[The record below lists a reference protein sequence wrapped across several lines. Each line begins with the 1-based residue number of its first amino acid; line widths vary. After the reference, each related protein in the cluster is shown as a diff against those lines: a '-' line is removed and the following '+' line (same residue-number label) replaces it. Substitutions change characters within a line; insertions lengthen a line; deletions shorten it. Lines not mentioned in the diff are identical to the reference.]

1 MAERL
6 KRRLAAFVASVAY
19 LGYSPFAPGT
29 VGTLGALAVYWWLLP
44 DDPLVIIAV
53 AAAAAAA
60 GVWAGGVAEKIW
72 DRKDPGRACVDEFAA
87 YFVAV
92 AFLPKTL
99 AYAVF
104 AFVLFRAFDVFK
116 PFPAGRAQ
124 RLPGGWG
131 IMADDVVAALYA
143 NLTLQAARAL
153 ARATG
158 LLPNLFT

>member
-1 MAERL
+1 MAVQL
-6 KRRLAAFVASVAY
+6 KRRLATFVASVAY

-29 VGTLGALAVYWWLLP
+29 AGTLGALVVYWWLLP
-44 DDPLVIIAV
+44 ADYYFVLGA

-60 GVWAGGVAEKIW
+60 GIWAGGVAEKVW
-72 DRKDPGRACVDEFAA
+72 GRKDPGRVCVDEFAG

-104 AFVLFRAFDVFK
+104 AFVLFRAFDVLK
-116 PFPAGRAQ
+116 PFPAGRSQ

-143 NLTLQAARAL
+143 NLVLQAARVL

-158 LLPNLFT
+158 LLENLFT

>member
-1 MAERL
+1 MAGQLE
-6 KRRLAAFVASVAY
+6 RRLATFVASVAY
-19 LGYSPFAPGT
+19 LGYSPLAPGT

-44 DDPLVIIAV
+44 ADDFVIIATAV
-53 AAAAAAA
+53 LAA
-60 GVWAGGVAEKIW
+60 GAGIWAGGVAEKTW
-72 DRKDPGRACVDEFAA
+72 GKKDPGRVCVDEFAG

-104 AFVLFRAFDVFK
+104 AFVLFRAFDILK
-116 PFPAGRAQ
+116 PFPAGRSQ

-131 IMADDVVAALYA
+131 IMADDVIAAVYA
-143 NLTLQAARAL
+143 NLVLQTARVL

-158 LLPNLFT
+158 LLGNVFT

>member
-1 MAERL
+1 MAGQLR
-6 KRRLAAFVASVAY
+6 RRLATFVASVAY

-44 DDPLVIIAV
+44 ANHYVVMGV
-53 AAAAAAA
+53 AAAATAAA
-60 GVWAGGVAEKIW
+60 VWAGGVAEEVWGK
-72 DRKDPGRACVDEFAA
+72 KDPGRVCVDEFAG

-104 AFVLFRAFDVFK
+104 AFVLFRAFDVLK
-116 PFPAGRAQ
+116 PFPAGRSQ
-124 RLPGGWG
+124 RLPRGWG
-131 IMADDVVAALYA
+131 IMADDVVAAVYA
-143 NLTLQAARAL
+143 NLILQAARVL

-158 LLPNLFT
+158 LLGNVFT

>member
-44 DDPLVIIAV
+44 TDPLVIIAV

-72 DRKDPGRACVDEFAA
+72 DRKDPGRVCVDEFAA

-104 AFVLFRAFDVFK
+104 AFVLFRAFDVVK

-131 IMADDVVAALYA
+131 IMADDAVAAVYT
-143 NLTLQAARAL
+143 NLILQAARAL

-158 LLPNLFT
+158 TLPNVFT

>member
-1 MAERL
+1 MTGQLE
-6 KRRLAAFVASVAY
+6 RRLATFVASVAY
-19 LGYSPFAPGT
+19 LGYSPLAPGT

-44 DDPLVIIAV
+44 ADGCVVLGA

-60 GVWAGGVAEKIW
+60 GIWAGGVAERVW
-72 DRKDPGRACVDEFAA
+72 GRKDPGRVCVDEFAA

-92 AFLPKTL
+92 AFLPKTP

-104 AFVLFRAFDVFK
+104 AFVLFRAFDVLK
-116 PFPAGRAQ
+116 PFPAGRSQ

-131 IMADDVVAALYA
+131 IMADDVVAAVYA
-143 NLTLQAARAL
+143 NLVLQAARAV

-158 LLPNLFT
+158 LLENVFT

>member
-1 MAERL
+1 MAGQL
-6 KRRLAAFVASVAY
+6 KRWLATFVASVAY

-44 DDPLVIIAV
+44 AGNFFVLGAAAV
-53 AAAAAAA
+53 AAAA
-60 GVWAGGVAEKIW
+60 GIWAGGVAEKMW
-72 DRKDPGRACVDEFAA
+72 GKKDPGRVCVDEFAG

-104 AFVLFRAFDVFK
+104 AFVLFRAFDVLK
-116 PFPAGRAQ
+116 PFPAGRSQ

-131 IMADDVVAALYA
+131 IMADDIIAALYA
-143 NLTLQAARAL
+143 NLILQVARVL
-153 ARATG
+153 SRATG
-158 LLPNLFT
+158 LLENFLT